1 MVIFLA
7 RKESAHEDASPT
19 YDTPTPTHVG
29 RHAAPQLLAP
39 HYALLPPLCRR
50 LRTAFWGFPRAP
62 GSRAGPHL
70 STLSRA
76 GQTAR
81 LAHRGPDRLCAA
93 LLLHGHPE
101 TPADA
106 RVYRVAAAAPHPADH
121 PQPSRSRDVTEYPT
135 QPETSRH
142 PHHALC
148 GGVAGVGI
156 LSVAGHGYRQRLHG
170 PARTPRQRPA

>member
-70 STLSRA
+70 STLSPP
-76 GQTAR
+76 GQTGV
-81 LAHRGPDRLCAA
+81 LDFRGPDRLRAA
-93 LLLHGHPE
+93 LLLPHDP
-101 TPADA
+101 
-106 RVYRVAAAAPHPADH
+106 RAP
-121 PQPSRSRDVTEYPT
+121 RDT
-135 QPETSRH
+135 
-142 PHHALC
+142 
-148 GGVAGVGI
+148 G
-156 LSVAGHGYRQRLHG
+156 
-170 PARTPRQRPA
+170 